1 MPSPCEHFEPELHV
15 DPPLDVCS
23 VCIAIGGEWVHLR
36 QCLTCGQ
43 TSCCND
49 SPNRHALAHHHE
61 TGHPMMRTAES
72 YEDWLWCF
80 VDDLPYVPGPTGY
93 VVPGD

>member
-1 MPSPCEHFEPELHV
+1 MTSPCEHFEPEMRIEH
-15 DPPLDVCS
+15 PLDVCAAC
-23 VCIAIGGEWVHLR
+23 VTVGGAWVNLR

-49 SPNRHALAHHHE
+49 SPDRHAAAHHQE

-72 YEDWLWCF
+72 GQDWLWCY
-80 VDDLPYVPGPTGY
+80 VDELSYVPSPTGY
-93 VVPGD
+93 VVAND